1 MKACGLAHRK
11 GWAFGLGLE
20 RLAMILFTIPD
31 IRLFWT
37 TDPRFHE
44 QFQEGTIKKF
54 KPYSKY
60 PACYKDIAF
69 WLPEGYNQNEFY
81 SVVLDSAEQD
91 MVEKVDLIDSYV
103 DPATSRQS
111 HCYRIM
117 YRSMDR
123 NLTNE
128 EVDEIQELV
137 RNNVQDRLGCELR

>member
-1 MKACGLAHRK
+1 
-11 GWAFGLGLE
+11 
-20 RLAMILFTIPD
+20 MILFTIPD

-37 TDPRFHE
+37 TDPRFSE
-44 QFQEGTIKKF
+44 QFEQGKINRF

-69 WLPEGYNQNEFY
+69 WVPEGYNQNEFF
-81 SVVLDSAEQD
+81 SVVLDCADSD
-91 MVEKVDLIDSYV
+91 MVEKVDLIDDYV
-103 DPATSRQS
+103 DPKTARQS

-128 EVDEIQELV
+128 EVDKIQDLV
-137 RNNVQDRLGCELR
+137 RQQVHHKLGCELR